1 MKSFISVAA
10 LALLAS
16 MPGVLAHIDMQDP
29 PPIRHKLNKFATSV
43 DNDYTAPVKEICKGY
58 QKLSGADL
66 TPVAKWEAGSQQKFT
81 LGGSAVH
88 GGGSCQAS
96 ISEDGGATFKA
107 IKTYIGDCPHADGA
121 AGTFDFTVPKET
133 KPGPVLFAWTWFNK
147 VGNREMYMNCAS
159 IEITGGGSG
168 LSSYPNTFIANI
180 ANGCTTADGKDVEIP
195 NPGKDVVISPKAAT
209 APPVGSS
216 CGPAGPSPPTEK
228 KPETV
233 APPPVD
239 KTVTPP
245 PVDKTAPPPPV
256 DKTAI
261 PPPVDKTAPPP
272 PVDKTVPPPPVGQK
286 PENGT
291 TPPQTS
297 PPIVDPPKEVKMPV
311 DVNAPPSSVP
321 TTQPPPKNEKN
332 APPPPPPA
340 GGSCTTGSITC
351 TSETTWS
358 LCTNGSPVP
367 MGAVA
372 AGTKCVGGAITKR
385 SLIRFSK
392 DHMARRF

>member
-43 DNDYTAPVKEICKGY
+43 DNDYTAPIKEICKGY
-58 QKLSGADL
+58 QKLSGPDL

-107 IKTYIGDCPHADGA
+107 IKTYIGDCPHADGG

-133 KPGPVLFAWTWFNK
+133 KAGPVLFAWSWFNK

-168 LSSYPNTFIANI
+168 LSSFPDMFIANI

-195 NPGKDVVISPKAAT
+195 NPGNDVVTSPKAVT
-209 APPVGSS
+209 APPVGS
-216 CGPAGPSPPTEK
+216 CGPAGPAPPTKQPGTEVPPPQPVDK
-228 KPETV
+228 KPVPSPQPTQ
-233 APPPVD
+233 PPVD
-239 KTVTPP
+239 KK
-245 PVDKTAPPPPV
+245 PV
-256 DKTAI
+256 
-261 PPPVDKTAPPP
+261 
-272 PVDKTVPPPPVGQK
+272 
-286 PENGT
+286 T
-291 TPPQTS
+291 TPTPQ
-297 PPIVDPPKEVKMPV
+297 PPIVDKKPP
-311 DVNAPPSSVP
+311 P
-321 TTQPPPKNEKN
+321 TPQPPT
-332 APPPPPPA
+332 
-340 GGSCTTGSITC
+340 GGSCTDGAIIC
-351 TSETTWS
+351 TSPTAWS
-358 LCTNGSPVP
+358 LCTGGIPMP

-372 AGTKCVGGAITKR
+372 AGTKCVNGAITKR
-385 SLIRFSK
+385 APIRFSK
-392 DHMARRF
+392 DHMARML